1 MKIKLS
7 NFFASILLGVAVS
20 LVGGFLQAGT
30 LKVFI
35 VIPWGLVLY
44 LIIFIY
50 SINYVRKNMHS
61 RIFVVTYALGWLTIA
76 LLMSTKLAAGDLV
89 LTNNLLAM
97 IYLFGSVI
105 ILGAMASL
113 PLKKR

>member
-1 MKIKLS
+1 
-7 NFFASILLGVAVS
+7 
-20 LVGGFLQAGT
+20 
-30 LKVFI
+30 
-35 VIPWGLVLY
+35 
-44 LIIFIY
+44 
-50 SINYVRKNMHS
+50 
-61 RIFVVTYALGWLTIA
+61 
-76 LLMSTKLAAGDLV
+76 LAAGDLV